1 MKERSQSRRSRWF
14 RVAFGVGLVIA
25 AHAFGSGSANA
36 APIHLSPNQAARI
49 ASAATGPAR
58 QTTVLAGFTSQQY
71 PAFFKI
77 AAAGR
82 SLTLGAIALNLSCTS
97 GGQVALGDAFT
108 RVPISPN
115 GKLHAAF
122 SIPPTAG
129 SSGET
134 FSGTDT
140 MSARLNRKH
149 TQLAGTWELVVN
161 YSFTNGMSD
170 QCSSGPV
177 RFTATNR

>member
-1 MKERSQSRRSRWF
+1 MNGRSQSRGSRWL
-14 RVAFGVGLVIA
+14 RVAFVVGVGIA
-25 AHAFGSGSANA
+25 AQAFNSASANA
-36 APIHLSPNQAARI
+36 APIHMTPNQAARI
-49 ASAATGPAR
+49 AAAATGPAR
-58 QTTVLAGFTSQQY
+58 QTTVLAGFTTQQY

-108 RVPISPN
+108 RVRISPD
-115 GKLHAAF
+115 GKLHAAL

-129 SSGET
+129 SAGET

-149 TQLAGTWELVVN
+149 TQLVGTWDLIVN

-170 QCSSGPV
+170 QCNSGPV